1 MICIDSDEDVEGAF
15 RDGTPAKKK
24 AAVPPIDLLESEED
38 SEDSHSPQ
46 LGRRKRKKPDATT
59 TMNLPRAKR
68 RTPAA
73 HQKAASLSPIDLLA
87 SEDEN
92 DENRSPQ
99 LRRRR
104 RTPPDDVEATDRALA
119 ERMQREEK
127 AAAAARAVVGAAR
140 GVRRE
145 KRQADGSGRA
155 ASAVAPRRAEKRL
168 RKEQDDEFEMGLL
181 ADQIK
186 DIDRLREREEQE
198 ERQLARQL
206 EDAEEAS
213 AKDRAR
219 DLMQGLGDEPRSDA
233 DGATRLRFAL
243 STGERVD
250 RRFRSATDRVEHLRA
265 FLLLCFAD
273 REMNVQRI
281 GLSTHFP
288 KKTFL
293 EADDHLTLEEAG
305 LRSGGQWL
313 IHVFDLDA

>member
-99 LRRRR
+99 LRRRP

-119 ERMQREEK
+119 ERMQKEEK
-127 AAAAARAVVGAAR
+127 AAAARAVVGAAR